1 MERTSTISLKS
12 FAIEKQS
19 IVVQAFWIAAF
30 AVLTAV
36 GAQIE
41 IPHQPVP
48 YTLQTFFVL
57 LAGAVLGKRN
67 GTISMA
73 LYLLA
78 GVAGLPVFSGWSFG
92 IAKVIGP
99 TGGYLLSFPIA
110 AFVVGYLLPQR
121 SNIVWSFVS
130 MFIGLFI
137 IFSLGTLHLNLVY
150 FHNWSESIASG
161 FLIFSWWDGVKLI
174 AAAAIANQ
182 LNKRR

>member
-1 MERTSTISLKS
+1 MQRTTTAHLFTIENQNVIIQALWVTA
-12 FAIEKQS
+12 FAI
-19 IVVQAFWIAAF
+19 
-30 AVLTAV
+30 LTGI

-57 LAGAVLGKRN
+57 LAGAVLGRRN
-67 GTISMA
+67 GAISMA
-73 LYLLA
+73 MYLMA
-78 GVAGLPVFSGWSFG
+78 GIMGAPIFSNFGFG
-92 IAKVIGP
+92 IAKIIGP

-110 AFVVGYLLPQR
+110 AFVVGYLLRQR

-130 MFIGLFI
+130 MFIGLFV

-161 FLIFSWWDGVKLI
+161 FLIFSWWDGAKLI
-174 AAAAIANQ
+174 AAAAIARQ
-182 LNKRR
+182 INKNR